1 MILPG
6 ETRPRQPRRKRIARG
21 QKAGLKLGQPFGYG
35 ESQEWRVKSG
45 EQRAESGEESVETG
59 GIGRTAL
66 LLTNTNATGD
76 YQKADLANGG
86 GFATDHPNGLCDADE
101 DQSS

>member
-1 MILPG
+1 V
-6 ETRPRQPRRKRIARG
+6 
-21 QKAGLKLGQPFGYG
+21 
-35 ESQEWRVKSG
+35 ESE
-45 EQRAESGEESVETG
+45 EERAESGEESVETG

-76 YQKADLANGG
+76 YQKADLANRG

-101 DQSS
+101 DQSSQVYVAIAVPIVPKPLGNTTD